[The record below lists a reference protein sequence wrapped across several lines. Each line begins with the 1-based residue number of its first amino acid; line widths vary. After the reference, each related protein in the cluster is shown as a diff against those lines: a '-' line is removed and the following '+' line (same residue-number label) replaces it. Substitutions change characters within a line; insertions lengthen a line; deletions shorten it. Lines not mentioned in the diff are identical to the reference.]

1 MGRAR
6 VRDFRTSWWCIRN
19 RTSERSERVT
29 FLRDNECENLVQAPW
44 PWSNLFISYMLS
56 EHFFLLFR
64 KTCLYLEKMTRE
76 FKKQGASQTK
86 FPQKYIIRCALQILW
101 VKILTKNWSKMK
113 YNDLMTQVNY
123 IIKWPPKHRIVPSI
137 KKTST
142 KNCHWNGIAG
152 GLSTPDESRTR
163 LMRL

>member
-6 VRDFRTSWWCIRN
+6 VRDFRTRWWCIRN

-44 PWSNLFISYMLS
+44 PWSNSFISYMLS

-76 FKKQGASQTK
+76 FKKQGAAQTK